1 MAVIT
6 IARELGAGGSSV
18 AAMLARQLGAELVD
32 RQLVAEVAR
41 LMGLPADRVAA
52 EEERARSVVD
62 RLIRSSAWAGSVYA
76 AGGDSSSGGLL
87 ADPQQAVRTLT
98 EEVIRDSARR
108 GNAIIVG
115 RAGATV
121 LAGWPDALHVFLHAA
136 EPTRVREIMAR
147 FAVTEEEARRRVRRV
162 DADRAAYSRQN
173 YGADWRSPSLYD
185 VVLDTGRLGYERTA
199 ATILAALGSGS
210 E

>member
-6 IARELGAGGSSV
+6 IAREFGAGGSSV
-18 AAMLARQLGAELVD
+18 ATMLAEKLGAELVD
-32 RQLVAEVAR
+32 RQLAAEVAR
-41 LMGLPADRVAA
+41 LMGLPAERVAA

-76 AGGDSSSGGLL
+76 AGGDLSFGGLL

-121 LAGWPDALHVFLHAA
+121 LADWPGAVHVFLHAA
-136 EPTRVREIMAR
+136 EPARIRQIMTRLAL
-147 FAVTEEEARRRVRRV
+147 TEEEARRRVRQV

-173 YGADWRSPSLYD
+173 YGADWRSPRLYD
-185 VVLDTGRLGYERTA
+185 VIIDTGRLGYERTA
-199 ATILAALGSGS
+199 ETILAALGSDS
-210 E
+210 A

>member
-6 IARELGAGGSSV
+6 IAREFGAGGSSV
-18 AAMLARQLGAELVD
+18 ATMLAEKLGAELVD
-32 RQLVAEVAR
+32 RQLAAEVAR
-41 LMGLPADRVAA
+41 LMGLPAERVAA

-76 AGGDSSSGGLL
+76 AGGDLSFGGLL

-121 LAGWPDALHVFLHAA
+121 LADWPGAVHVFLHAA
-136 EPTRVREIMAR
+136 EPARIRQIMTRLAL
-147 FAVTEEEARRRVRRV
+147 TEEEARRRVRQV

-173 YGADWRSPSLYD
+173 YGADWRSPRLYD
-185 VVLDTGRLGYERTA
+185 VIIDTGRLGYERTVE
-199 ATILAALGSGS
+199 TILAALGSGS
-210 E
+210 A